1 MNYEK
6 EIAKSKRELNEK
18 VVTILVSNALFVKHA
33 ELMADDDPVR
43 NELMNHI
50 TESSLVISGAL
61 KCTGEQALNLIFA
74 YRHYNVKFLPG
85 CENIH

>member
-6 EIAKSKRELNEK
+6 EIAKAKKELNEK
-18 VVTILVSNALFVKHA
+18 VVTILMNNALFVKHA
-33 ELMADDDPVR
+33 ELLADNDPVR
-43 NELMNHI
+43 DELMNHI
-50 TESSLVISGAL
+50 AESSLIIAGAL

-74 YRHYNVKFLPG
+74 YRHYNVNPAPG